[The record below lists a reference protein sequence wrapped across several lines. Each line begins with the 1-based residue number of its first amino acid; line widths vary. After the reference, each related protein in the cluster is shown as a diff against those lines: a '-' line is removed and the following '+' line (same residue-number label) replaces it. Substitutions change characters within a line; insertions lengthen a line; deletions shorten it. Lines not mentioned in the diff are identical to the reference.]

1 MVGTIGGTGAAG
13 GADHVIP
20 GADLRSFLSSSSG
33 MWLVFSHSTKGVA
46 GGGAL
51 KVCSVTRGQG
61 GGGGGA
67 DGGGVDGGGEL
78 GGCDGI
84 GDGGGAGGGGEN
96 GGGDSGA
103 SFSFLQY
110 LQWSAMHRSTI
121 TSPASANLASHEAK
135 ASAKRTPRRRH
146 SWVGD
151 APGSLGTACC
161 ASHASP
167 KRSACPCGRAPLKSN
182 GPPTLCV

>member
-13 GADHVIP
+13 GANHEIP

-33 MWLVFSHSTKGVA
+33 MWLVFNHSTKGAA

-67 DGGGVDGGGEL
+67 DGGGTDGGGEL

-110 LQWSAMHRSTI
+110 LQWSVMHRSTI

-135 ASAKRTPRRRH
+135 ASANRTPRRRH
-146 SWVGD
+146 S
-151 APGSLGTACC
+151 
-161 ASHASP
+161 
-167 KRSACPCGRAPLKSN
+167 
-182 GPPTLCV
+182 